1 MTSRLV
7 YFTPRGPLCF
17 IDYLSVTDGRAVM
30 ERIRKAFSGGPRLP
44 KLYQFR
50 LFEKLTNGMVSVDE
64 FALPQFDLKT
74 MSVFLDSIDREHPQL
89 A

>member
-1 MTSRLV
+1 
-7 YFTPRGPLCF
+7 
-17 IDYLSVTDGRAVM
+17 M

-50 LFEKLTNGMVSVDE
+50 LFEKLKSGMVSVDE